1 MTIGADP
8 HTLTGAYAVDAL
20 DDDER
25 RMVEEHL
32 ARCPSC
38 VQEVRELT
46 AAAARLG
53 LAAAA
58 PPRRAMKDE
67 VLRRITTVR
76 QEAPPSRPEPR
87 GAAAWHRVRRAPR
100 WALAACLT
108 AAAALGGTA
117 VWQQHQAEEARE
129 TARQA
134 EERSDDLAALLAAP
148 DARARTAKLADGARA
163 TVVVSGSRDRA
174 ALLASGM
181 AEPPR
186 GKVYQ
191 LWFDDKGSMR
201 SAGLMDRDRS
211 TTAVLMEGPVG
222 DATGMGITV
231 EPAGGSAEPTSPPV
245 ALVDFPA

>member
-1 MTIGADP
+1 MTIGVDP
-8 HTLTGAYAVDAL
+8 HTLTGAYAADAL

-25 RMVEEHL
+25 RLFEEHL

-38 VQEVRELT
+38 AQEVRELT

-53 LAAAA
+53 LAAAVA
-58 PPRRAMKDE
+58 PRPEMKHE

-76 QEAPPSRPEPR
+76 QEAPRQRPGPPG
-87 GAAAWHRVRRAPR
+87 GAWYRTRRAPR
-100 WALAACLT
+100 WALAACLA
-108 AAAALGGTA
+108 AAAALGGAA
-117 VWQQHQAEEARE
+117 VWQHRQADAARE
-129 TARQA
+129 TARRA

-148 DARARTAKLADGARA
+148 DARARTAKLPGGARA

-174 ALLASGM
+174 ALLTSGL

-191 LWFDDKGSMR
+191 LWFDDKGAMR
-201 SAGLMDRDRS
+201 SAGLMDPGRAA
-211 TTAVLMEGPVG
+211 TATLMKGPVG

-231 EPAGGSAEPTSPPV
+231 EPAGGSPEPTSPPV
-245 ALVDFPA
+245 ALVDLPA